1 MAGKAVEKKAEGEL
15 SDEFDEVFGLEE
27 DKKKARDR
35 IKKLVEEEK
44 GKAMKKEPLPEP
56 EEEAEPAETPKPVK
70 KPKAAKKEEPEEFTE
85 AEQEPESV
93 EGPEEEKPKPEKK
106 PKEKKKEEKIPLE
119 KVPKKKEEKPPK
131 KEPEPKKE
139 ENKAAAKK
147 ARKQEKEE
155 ADDLSDGGSQDY
167 FEESL
172 PSAGIGK
179 GPVAEIVEP
188 GPEIIYPPLAFL
200 GDGKN
205 AVLIG
210 RKKSVFEK
218 YGFEGA
224 LYIGKVAEQEFS
236 GKEVYLDSLNPHVV
250 FVCGARG
257 SGKSYALGIM
267 AEELALRNKN
277 VGTIVIDPVG
287 VFWSMRFPNR
297 EDKELDSLKEWGMKP
312 KGLDNLMVFIP
323 KGMEKETPR
332 ETYDATFSIRPSL
345 LTSTDWCLTFGI
357 DKFSPTGLLLEQAIE
372 KLKSGY
378 MTAEKETI
386 KAKGKDYSIEDIVF
400 CLEKDIDLNSG
411 DTGYKK
417 DSIRALVSRF
427 AGARAWGIFDST
439 GTPLTELSRENQMT
453 VIDTSFLDDNVTALV
468 IGILARRI
476 LAARKVSTR
485 KEAAKRLEVEK
496 ESKLLEF
503 EIPPTWL
510 FIDEAH
516 LLIPS
521 GNTKTPATEG
531 LLEYV
536 KQGRRPG
543 CSLVFATQQP
553 SAIDSRVLSQL
564 DVIMTHKLV
573 FNDDVKAV
581 YKRTPAIIPHRYKA
595 GSFIKTLPVGT
606 AMAGDRR
613 EETSRAFLLKF
624 RPRMSQHE
632 GREAETIEVTKTLD
646 NEAVQRLISGMY
658 FNRLKRDNYFK
669 EKELERILDSMN
681 KKYSASVALGDIIS
695 ELKQRGAVFK
705 EKEGIIELPA
715 EAAKPAEEQ
724 EAGEEAVEDE
734 AGEEEI
740 EVEKGP
746 EPKEIEQL
754 KEKEMLK
761 EAEHLAKKARP
772 EEREEIPI
780 SLLAFG
786 LKISEAQARDIIKKK
801 KLGGILGL
809 LGAGTRMGDLRLKH
823 IPVFRV
829 NFNYFNEKNAFRSGE
844 LFVNSMSGEFLHY
857 KDRKFVESVGLKRLY
872 ELGEEE
878 VRVLN
883 VVSQPRPAKAI
894 SRQAHLE
901 EAKVQQ
907 VLKKLGEKG
916 LVKARTVKNAVVFG
930 LGADFELP
938 FTPLHP
944 LHDSIKSLPLVESEV
959 LSKESEHYSKKDV
972 SAVLSKVWKKMVVKG
987 IDEIYWPVYEG
998 TLEDRYGKKSRVL
1011 VDAVTGKILAT

>member
-1 MAGKAVEKKAEGEL
+1 MTGKAVEKKAEGEL
-15 SDEFDEVFGLEE
+15 DDEFDEVFGLED
-27 DKKKARDR
+27 DKKKARER

-44 GKAMKKEPLPEP
+44 GKALKKEPLPEP
-56 EEEAEPAETPKPVK
+56 GEAAEIVEKPKPLK
-70 KPKAAKKEEPEEFTE
+70 KPKAAKKEEPEEFAE
-85 AEQEPESV
+85 AEPGPEPFIEPE
-93 EGPEEEKPKPEKK
+93 EEPIEEKPKPAKKAVEKIS
-106 PKEKKKEEKIPLE
+106 PEKKEERKIAL
-119 KVPKKKEEKPPK
+119 KK
-131 KEPEPKKE
+131 
-139 ENKAAAKK
+139 AKK
-147 ARKQEKEE
+147 RKAEE
-155 ADDLSDGGSQDY
+155 DDLSDGGSQDY
-167 FEESL
+167 FEETS
-172 PSAGIGK
+172 GGQGK
-179 GPVAEIVEP
+179 GPVAEVVEP
-188 GPEIIYPPLAFL
+188 GPDVIYPPLAFL

-218 YGFEGA
+218 YGLEGA
-224 LYIGKVAEQEFS
+224 LYVGKVAEQEFF

-267 AEELALRNKN
+267 AEELALKNKN

-312 KGLDNLMVFIP
+312 RGLENLMVFIP

-345 LTSTDWCLTFGI
+345 LTATDWCLTFNL

-372 KLKSGY
+372 KLKNGY
-378 MTAEKETI
+378 LTVDKEKI
-386 KAKGKDYSIEDIVF
+386 KAKGKDYNLEDIVF
-400 CLEKDIDLNSG
+400 CLEKDFDLNSG

-485 KEAAKRLEVEK
+485 KEAAKRMEVEK

-613 EETSRAFLLKF
+613 EEPSRAFLLKF

-632 GREAETIEVTKTLD
+632 GREAEATDRDVTLKPGQIEKF
-646 NEAVQRLISGMY
+646 A
-658 FNRLKRDNYFK
+658 
-669 EKELERILDSMN
+669 
-681 KKYSASVALGDIIS
+681 
-695 ELKQRGAVFK
+695 
-705 EKEGIIELPA
+705 
-715 EAAKPAEEQ
+715 
-724 EAGEEAVEDE
+724 
-734 AGEEEI
+734 
-740 EVEKGP
+740 
-746 EPKEIEQL
+746 
-754 KEKEMLK
+754 
-761 EAEHLAKKARP
+761 
-772 EEREEIPI
+772 
-780 SLLAFG
+780 
-786 LKISEAQARDIIKKK
+786 SEA
-801 KLGGILGL
+801 ILRQL
-809 LGAGTRMGDLRLKH
+809 
-823 IPVFRV
+823 
-829 NFNYFNEKNAFRSGE
+829 
-844 LFVNSMSGEFLHY
+844 
-857 KDRKFVESVGLKRLY
+857 ESDGVIEIR
-872 ELGEEE
+872 E
-878 VRVLN
+878 
-883 VVSQPRPAKAI
+883 
-894 SRQAHLE
+894 
-901 EAKVQQ
+901 
-907 VLKKLGEKG
+907 
-916 LVKARTVKNAVVFG
+916 
-930 LGADFELP
+930 
-938 FTPLHP
+938 
-944 LHDSIKSLPLVESEV
+944 
-959 LSKESEHYSKKDV
+959 
-972 SAVLSKVWKKMVVKG
+972 
-987 IDEIYWPVYEG
+987 ID
-998 TLEDRYGKKSRVL
+998 
-1011 VDAVTGKILAT
+1011 